1 MQKCNFTIISII
13 LLALIASA
21 CTETT
26 KDTVKD
32 SAKETTII
40 SGKICDMEGNNLT
53 DVTVI
58 SGDKQIKTD
67 STGLF
72 SLDVD
77 TLIGNRCVLR
87 IQKEGYFDR
96 IYSKKATDTINY
108 PIQLIKKEQSEFVTL
123 KRFDAKEGAMIE
135 ANGATVT
142 IPKSGLVKSDGSD
155 YNGTVDIAVV
165 YLSPTGAP
173 AMNPLMPGADLMA
186 IANDGD
192 TVPLISYGM
201 VNVEM
206 TDEDGNPLQLK
217 EGCEANLKYPAP
229 NGFSSH
235 DTIPLWYFNEESGL
249 WIEEGYST
257 RQGDNYVGSVRHFT
271 WWNCD
276 IKIENGARLRCRLKN
291 YPYNCVYIYAAPD
304 SIQVWATNKTFCT
317 NIFPNRSFEICGKSM
332 PALKP
337 KQTLDTVIVFHKI
350 IFQDTTG
357 KAIPSVKFKINDILF
372 CSNFQGSIVLP
383 IEKEEQTVIKLQR
396 YEPVTVTAA
405 NFNSDGKCIV
415 ICKPLKSKEP
425 KQTETETITKQS
437 DNQKDEWNDNKVYD
451 MVDENRPRSIEAFIV
466 FQSDSSIFTGGEI
479 TKEKI
484 LSAQSISCR
493 FTYGNGE
500 KGNPKYDSLK
510 FVSKGFDMHFVNP
523 ETGDPI
529 KLHSDSEK
537 ITEEM
542 KKQIE
547 KTKTNKNFFVTNIY
561 FLGPDRVKRQLP
573 PIEVSVK

>member
-32 SAKETTII
+32 SSKETTII

-108 PIQLIKKEQSEFVTL
+108 PIQLIKKEQSKFVTL

-135 ANGATVT
+135 ANGATVS

-165 YLSPTGAP
+165 YLSPIGAP

-206 TDEDGNPLQLK
+206 TDEEGNPLQLK

-229 NGFSSH
+229 KGFSSH
-235 DTIPLWYFNEESGL
+235 DTIPLWYFNEENGL

-257 RQGDNYVGSVRHFT
+257 RQGDNYVGSVKHFT

-276 IKIENGARLRCRLKN
+276 IKLKNGAKIRCRLKN
-291 YPYNCVYIYAAPD
+291 YPYGIVSIYASPD
-304 SIQVWATNKTFCT
+304 SIIAWVNNETIQSNMFA
-317 NIFPNRSFEICGKSM
+317 NRLFSIAGVQM
-332 PALKP
+332 PALNP
-337 KQTLDTVIVFHKI
+337 GELLDTTIVFNKI
-350 IFQDTTG
+350 ILHDVNG
-357 KAIPSVKFKINDILF
+357 KTLSYEKFKINDVIYRTDENGTFAVPLDM
-372 CSNFQGSIVLP
+372 NKTTTIKFQN
-383 IEKEEQTVIKLQR
+383 
-396 YEPVTVTAA
+396 Y
-405 NFNSDGKCIV
+405 
-415 ICKPLKSKEP
+415 
-425 KQTETETITKQS
+425 ETETISK
-437 DNQKDEWNDNKVYD
+437 DNFDADGVCVVVCKLLKKNDINNKRQKAK
-451 MVDENRPRSIEAFIV
+451 
-466 FQSDSSIFTGGEI
+466 DSV
-479 TKEKI
+479 
-484 LSAQSISCR
+484 
-493 FTYGNGE
+493 
-500 KGNPKYDSLK
+500 NPMPKSKDTE
-510 FVSKGFDMHFVNP
+510 FVSKDTNNIKEKTEDEWSDKKVFDEGGGGSSRSGSFRCRTNYPSKCAESGIQGVVYIEVTIEP
-523 ETGDPI
+523 DGTISDPKIVKSIQKRGKNGSIVEPKDEDFKLLEEEALRAI
-529 KLHSDSEK
+529 KLAKISIGNGSYSDR
-537 ITEEM
+537 
-542 KKQIE
+542 
-547 KTKTNKNFFVTNIY
+547 
-561 FLGPDRVKRQLP
+561 PRRVFPLSFWLL
-573 PIEVSVK
+573 EL

>member
-1 MQKCNFTIISII
+1 MQKCNFTIISIT

-21 CTETT
+21 CTDTT

-32 SAKETTII
+32 SSKETTII

-206 TDEDGNPLQLK
+206 TDEEGNPLQLK
-217 EGCEANLKYPAP
+217 EGSEANLKYPAP
-229 NGFSSH
+229 KGFSSL

-249 WIEEGYST
+249 WVEEGYST
-257 RQGDNYVGSVRHFT
+257 RQGDNYVGSVKHFT

-276 IKIENGARLRCRLKN
+276 IKLKNGARLRCHLKN
-291 YPYNCVYIYAAPD
+291 YPYGIVSIYVSPD
-304 SIQVWATNKTFCT
+304 SIKAWVNNETIQSNMFA
-317 NIFPNRSFEICGKSM
+317 NRLFSIAGVQM
-332 PALKP
+332 PALNP
-337 KQTLDTVIVFHKI
+337 GELLDTTIVFNKI
-350 IFQDTTG
+350 ILHDVNG
-357 KAIPSVKFKINDILF
+357 KTLSYEKFKINDVIYRTDENGTFAVPLDM
-372 CSNFQGSIVLP
+372 NKTTTIKFQN
-383 IEKEEQTVIKLQR
+383 
-396 YEPVTVTAA
+396 Y
-405 NFNSDGKCIV
+405 
-415 ICKPLKSKEP
+415 
-425 KQTETETITKQS
+425 ETETISK
-437 DNQKDEWNDNKVYD
+437 DNFDADGVCVVVCKLLKKNDINNKRQKAK
-451 MVDENRPRSIEAFIV
+451 
-466 FQSDSSIFTGGEI
+466 DSVNPMPKS
-479 TKEKI
+479 KE
-484 LSAQSISCR
+484 
-493 FTYGNGE
+493 TE
-500 KGNPKYDSLK
+500 
-510 FVSKGFDMHFVNP
+510 FVSKDTNNIKEKTEDEWSDKKVFDVGGGGSSRSGSFRYRTKYPSKCAESGIQGVVYIEVTIEP
-523 ETGDPI
+523 DSTISDPKIVKSIQKRGKNGSIVEPKDKDFKLLEEEALRAI
-529 KLHSDSEK
+529 KLAKISINGSYSDR
-537 ITEEM
+537 
-542 KKQIE
+542 
-547 KTKTNKNFFVTNIY
+547 
-561 FLGPDRVKRQLP
+561 PRRVFQLSFWLP
-573 PIEVSVK
+573 EP